1 LKNNE
6 KAFFLM
12 EGSKGL
18 YIITKDNKNYIL
30 GIQDFEILK
39 QVFEKEISPISESKI
54 KNDFNH

>member
-1 LKNNE
+1 
-6 KAFFLM
+6 M
-12 EGSKGL
+12 EGRKGL